1 MEKDG
6 NNNKDEQKAYWRRS
20 RGDGEQNDAVR
31 CHGLQLLQ
39 CSAGVAE
46 TPSHRV
52 STRTFRVRRRLVTP
66 EAVPFCCHQGLQNWA
81 DSCPFCANKNVFFPF
96 LEYIKTLLRIEIKTF
111 LVKLFVCEC
120 VSFGFG
126 RRRKFLSS
134 PECQLTVCNHLRSIR
149 GENYEFLI
157 FTAFFKQCCYRYLSF
172 FFYLSYTYLS
182 IYIFFNIFFF
192 FPSQKGEWEKLTHTG
207 TIGA

>member
-1 MEKDG
+1 MDSDGNSKIQPLLYNTNRNINIIKNTSNAGQNKHMEKDG

-66 EAVPFCCHQGLQNWA
+66 EAVPFCCH
-81 DSCPFCANKNVFFPF
+81 
-96 LEYIKTLLRIEIKTF
+96 
-111 LVKLFVCEC
+111 
-120 VSFGFG
+120 
-126 RRRKFLSS
+126 
-134 PECQLTVCNHLRSIR
+134 
-149 GENYEFLI
+149 
-157 FTAFFKQCCYRYLSF
+157 
-172 FFYLSYTYLS
+172 
-182 IYIFFNIFFF
+182 
-192 FPSQKGEWEKLTHTG
+192 
-207 TIGA
+207 